1 MQGFLVILNLAQI
14 FNLIRVSLKN
24 RLVNFFREVMACD
37 TEKDFR
43 LFGRTPRDI
52 REWTKP
58 PVFEYSFY

>member
-1 MQGFLVILNLAQI
+1 MQGFLVISDLAQV
-14 FNLIRVSLKN
+14 FNLVSISLKN
-24 RLVNFFREVMACD
+24 RSVNFFKEVEACYA
-37 TEKDFR
+37 EKNFS